1 MKTRARTSPKA
12 EIVKGLHDGIH
23 KGYITPVVCC
33 SGDTLA
39 GIDMMLNT
47 IIYMLPSPD
56 ETGGELCDDGSK
68 VQYASRDTLEAKV
81 FKTVADPFVGKLS
94 YIKIVNGT
102 LAAGTEVVNRTT
114 GNLEKPGKLLSMQG
128 KKTEDMIEAYAG
140 DIVAATITSAN
151 TGDTLTA
158 SGDETVFAAEE
169 SPVPCFF
176 KGNLPQRIRMTRA
189 R

>member
-1 MKTRARTSPKA
+1 M
-12 EIVKGLHDGIH
+12 
-23 KGYITPVVCC
+23 
-33 SGDTLA
+33 
-39 GIDMMLNT
+39 
-47 IIYMLPSPD
+47 
-56 ETGGELCDDGSK
+56 DDGSK

-140 DIVAATITSAN
+140 DIVAQQSLVQTRAIRSLRQAMKRYSPQKN
-151 TGDTLTA
+151 TPFPA
-158 SGDETVFAAEE
+158 S
-169 SPVPCFF
+169 SR
-176 KGNLPQRIRMTRA
+176 LSPQRIRMTRA